1 MVKQA
6 LTIRSILFN
15 SLLVLIFA
23 ACGANAQK
31 KAEICPHQDSEMLVP
46 GKEFAKNNIED
57 KDNSHPMLL
66 PKNSSFDKKS
76 HPMVIPS
83 CLKTEE

>member
-15 SLLVLIFA
+15 SLVVVIFA
-23 ACGANAQK
+23 ACGVNAQK

-46 GKEFAKNNIED
+46 GKEFAKDNTE
-57 KDNSHPMLL
+57 DNSHPMLL
-66 PKNSSFDKKS
+66 PKDNNFDKES

>member
-1 MVKQA
+1 MKQA

-15 SLLVLIFA
+15 SLLVIIFA

-31 KAEICPHQDSEMLVP
+31 KAEICPYEDSEMLVP
-46 GKEFAKNNIED
+46 GKEFAENTIED

-66 PKNSSFDKKS
+66 PKAPSFDKES